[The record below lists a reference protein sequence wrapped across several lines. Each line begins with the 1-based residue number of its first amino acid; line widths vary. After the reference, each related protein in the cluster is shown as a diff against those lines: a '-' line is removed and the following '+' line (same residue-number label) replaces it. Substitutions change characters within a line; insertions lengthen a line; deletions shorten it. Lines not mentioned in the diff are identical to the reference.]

1 MATYSMHLSAL
12 KYFLTVVDK
21 GSLRRAS
28 EALYVAPSAIS
39 RQIMLL
45 EQRFGA
51 PLLERNQK
59 GFRLTPAGELLAQ
72 QARNT
77 LHDIERLKVDID
89 DLQAMRRGLIRIASV
104 EGVVSGLLYDCVG
117 EFVARYP
124 SIRFDIRVMGGDTA
138 LESVARE
145 DCDIAL
151 GFEPKPHPA
160 VLEHCHFQDPIVAVM
175 ATDHPLA
182 RAKTVEPKQLLD
194 FPLTL
199 LDSSHA
205 TRRLVDRLLAES
217 GLVAEPRMN
226 VSLVSLAAAAARS
239 GLSVT
244 VLPRHAVKDDVA
256 AGRLCVVPIPDTR
269 LQASRFVVCRHRQRP
284 LSRPAAAFL
293 QVLENRFRALA
304 AAGATR
310 RRSRPAVLKVR
321 TRRPK

>member
-1 MATYSMHLSAL
+1 
-12 KYFLTVVDK
+12 
-21 GSLRRAS
+21 
-28 EALYVAPSAIS
+28 
-39 RQIMLL
+39 
-45 EQRFGA
+45 
-51 PLLERNQK
+51 
-59 GFRLTPAGELLAQ
+59 
-72 QARNT
+72 
-77 LHDIERLKVDID
+77 
-89 DLQAMRRGLIRIASV
+89 
-104 EGVVSGLLYDCVG
+104 
-117 EFVARYP
+117 
-124 SIRFDIRVMGGDTA
+124 
-138 LESVARE
+138 
-145 DCDIAL
+145 
-151 GFEPKPHPA
+151 

-182 RAKTVEPKQLLD
+182 RGKIVEPKQLLD